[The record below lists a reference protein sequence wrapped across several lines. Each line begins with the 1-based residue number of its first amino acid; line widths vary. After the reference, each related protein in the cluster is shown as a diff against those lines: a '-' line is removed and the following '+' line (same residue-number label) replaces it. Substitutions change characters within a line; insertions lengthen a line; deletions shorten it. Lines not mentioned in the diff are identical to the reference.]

1 MRTIT
6 NLKLKTNKDFHSKS
20 QTHSVFYLRQKNM
33 SFPHIPYLLSPHIP
47 YLHSLAYNN
56 CLGGSNSVDE
66 ADLISPSDP
75 DTSQAGNLP
84 TCPPDA

>member
-1 MRTIT
+1 MRTII

-20 QTHSVFYLRQKNM
+20 QTHPVFYLPQKDM
-33 SFPHIPYLLSPHIP
+33 SFPHIPYLLS
-47 YLHSLAYNN
+47 LAYNN
-56 CLGGSNSVDE
+56 SLGGSNSVDE